1 MEYSTDFTLEQ
12 FSFETLC
19 CRSKYFAS
27 HFNWPDLNLDTNIVL
42 NSYRIQ

>member
-1 MEYSTDFTLEQ
+1 MEYSIDFTLEQ
-12 FSFETLC
+12 FSFETLLC

-42 NSYRIQ
+42 IPT